1 MKTKTYK
8 SVEQEINR
16 IRLEIYEE
24 TKDMTP
30 EQRKERLRKIVE
42 IAQKEFGFERI
53 ANVKEK
59 SDSAL
64 S

>member
-42 IAQKEFGFERI
+42 VAQKEFGFERI
-53 ANVKEK
+53 ANAKEK
-59 SDSAL
+59 K
-64 S
+64 